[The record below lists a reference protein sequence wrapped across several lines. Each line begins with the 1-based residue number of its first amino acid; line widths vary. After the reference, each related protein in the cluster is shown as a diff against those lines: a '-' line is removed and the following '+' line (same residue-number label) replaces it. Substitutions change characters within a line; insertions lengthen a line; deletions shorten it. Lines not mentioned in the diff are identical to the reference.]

1 MKNKTSTELL
11 NKPLNSGI
19 YLVRI
24 ILEQRSRITA
34 QSLSEVAGTSIS
46 NTEQLLRI
54 LRNSKIIEARL
65 GPNGGYTVANKNV
78 TVRDIALAFNPGM
91 FDSDV
96 NKELHACL
104 EDVMSNMKLS
114 EWENE
119 NEL

>member
-1 MKNKTSTELL
+1 MKNKTTTELL
-11 NKPLNSGI
+11 NKPLNTGI

-24 ILEQRSRITA
+24 MLEQRGNITA
-34 QSLSEVAGTSIS
+34 QSLSEAAGISIS

-54 LRNSKIIEARL
+54 LRNSKIIESRR

-104 EDVMSNMKLS
+104 KETMGKMKLS